1 METFLSEALS
11 LAVGQCPLDGNGFLP
26 LVLAVAALGLA
37 TLAFRSARDGRAQ
50 LGEIRRVL
58 EDLQRLQKS
67 STVQVAVSSAAPS
80 SEPGMDAETLAVITA
95 AVAAYLRAPPK
106 VVAIRYPVAADS
118 SWVHEGREDIMLS
131 HRVR

>member
-1 METFLSEALS
+1 MAI
-11 LAVGQCPLDGNGFLP
+11 ARCPLDGTGFLP
-26 LVLAVAALGLA
+26 LVLAVIALGVA
-37 TLAFRSARDGRAQ
+37 AMAFRSARDGRVQ
-50 LGEIRRVL
+50 LGEIRRML

-67 STVQVAVSSAAPS
+67 SAIQVPVPSAAPS
-80 SEPGMDAETLAVITA
+80 SAPAMDAETLAVITA